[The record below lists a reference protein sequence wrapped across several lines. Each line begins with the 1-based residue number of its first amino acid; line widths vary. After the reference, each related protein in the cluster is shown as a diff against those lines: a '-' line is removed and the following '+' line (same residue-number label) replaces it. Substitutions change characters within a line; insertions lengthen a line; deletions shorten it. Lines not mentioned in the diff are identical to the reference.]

1 MIPRYSLPEMSALF
15 TDVARMSGWLEV
27 ELAAVDGW
35 AALGVVPASS
45 AEAVRARAP
54 QVDEQFVSDVNTRE
68 AVTDHDLA
76 AFVDV
81 VQDAIGPPDGSWV
94 HYGLTSSDV
103 VDTALCATLVSAA
116 DLLIDA
122 ASGLIRVLK
131 TRAVEHIDT
140 PMPGR
145 THGMHAEP
153 TTFGVKLALWCL
165 QVDRDRNRLKNAQDA
180 IAVGKLSG
188 AVGTYSNIDPL
199 VEEYVCNAL
208 GLKPVPATQVIAR
221 DRHAEYL
228 FACASVGATI
238 EAIATEIRHLART
251 ELAEVEEKFGAGQ
264 KGSSSM
270 PHKRNPVL
278 SERLAGLARVLR
290 GYVQP
295 GLEDVALW
303 HERDISHSSVER
315 VILPDASMLAFY
327 LLRRATGLVE
337 GLVVN
342 ADRMMENLTTG
353 SMGLLHSQSVLL
365 ALVASGMERDAAYR
379 IVQRAARAAWETR
392 TPFRQVLEAD
402 DEMKLDKSALDDA
415 FDLRRSLRHTSRFLE
430 ALEQVD
436 TGS

>member
-1 MIPRYSLPEMSALF
+1 MIPRYSLPEMAALF

-35 AALGVVPASS
+35 ASVGVVPTAA
-45 AEAVRARAP
+45 AEVVRSRAP
-54 QVDEQFVSDVNTRE
+54 EVTAQFVADVAARE

-81 VQDAIGPPDGSWV
+81 VQARIDAPEASWV

-103 VDTALCATLVSAA
+103 VDTALSSTLVSAA
-116 DLLIDA
+116 DLLIAA
-122 ASGLIRVLK
+122 ASGLVGVLK
-131 TRAVEHIDT
+131 ARAVEHIST
-140 PMPGR
+140 PMAGR

-165 QVDRDRNRLKNAQDA
+165 QVDRDRTRLIRARDG

-199 VEEYVCNAL
+199 VEDYVCNAL
-208 GLKPVPATQVIAR
+208 GLRPVPATQVISR

-228 FACASVGATI
+228 WACASVGATV
-238 EAIATEIRHLART
+238 ETIATEIRHLARH
-251 ELAEVEEKFGAGQ
+251 EVAEVEEPFGSGQ

-278 SERLAGLARVLR
+278 SERLSGLARVLR

-315 VILPDASMLAFY
+315 VILPDASLLAYY
-327 LLRRATGLVE
+327 LLRRVTGLIE

-342 ADRMMENLTTG
+342 VDRMLENLTTG
-353 SMGLLHSQSVLL
+353 SLGLLHSQSVLL
-365 ALVASGMERDAAYR
+365 ALVASGMDRDSAYR
-379 IVQRAARAAWETR
+379 IVQRDARAAWEKR
-392 TPFRQVLEAD
+392 RQFREVLEED
-402 DEMKLDKSALDDA
+402 DEVRLDPEALDAA
-415 FDLRRSLRHTSRFLE
+415 FDIQHSLRHTSKFLD
-430 ALEQVD
+430 ALESVE
-436 TGS
+436 T

>member
-1 MIPRYSLPEMSALF
+1 MIPRYSLPEMETLF
-15 TDVARMSGWLEV
+15 TDVARMAGWLEV

-35 AALGVVPASS
+35 ASVGVIPTSV
-45 AEAVRARAP
+45 AETVRARAP
-54 QVDEQFVSDVNTRE
+54 EVTQEFVAEVNARE

-81 VQDAIGPPDGSWV
+81 VQAAIGTPEGSWV

-103 VDTALCATLVSAA
+103 VDTALSSTLVSAA
-116 DLLIDA
+116 DLLIVS
-122 ASGLIRVLK
+122 ASEFISVLK
-131 TRAVEHIDT
+131 ARAIEHIDT
-140 PMPGR
+140 PMAGR

-165 QVDRDRNRLKNAQDA
+165 QVDRDRTRLLRARDG

-199 VEEYVCNAL
+199 VEDYVCNAL
-208 GLKPVPATQVIAR
+208 GLRPVPATQVISR

-238 EAIATEIRHLART
+238 EAIATEVRHLART
-251 ELAEVEEKFGAGQ
+251 EVAEVEENFGVGQ

-278 SERLAGLARVLR
+278 SERLSGLARVLR

-327 LLRRATGLVE
+327 LLRRATGLIE
-337 GLVVN
+337 GLVVHS
-342 ADRMMENLTTG
+342 DRMRENLTTG

-379 IVQRAARAAWETR
+379 VVQRDARIAWEER
-392 TPFRQVLEAD
+392 RPFREVLESD
-402 DEMKLDKSALDDA
+402 DEMLLDKTALDDA
-415 FDLRRSLRHTSRFLE
+415 FDLERSLRYTSRFLD
-430 ALEQVD
+430 ALKGVA
-436 TGS
+436 T